1 MDCALFESGYFRMP
15 SAAVVD
21 FGAPWRMLT
30 GLLFSEMLKRAL
42 VCLCLTS
49 FPKCF
54 PGFASRFLK
63 WGPASGLDACRCPNL
78 AR

>member
-1 MDCALFESGYFRMP
+1 LDCALFESGYFRMP

-30 GLLFSEMLKRAL
+30 GLLFRVRLRRVL
-42 VCLCLTS
+42 VWLCLTS

-54 PGFASRFLK
+54 PGFACRFQK
-63 WGPASGLDACRCPNL
+63 RGPASGLDGCRCPNL
-78 AR
+78 AK